1 MTDVATKD
9 AVTKDAF
16 THLVLLEINDN
27 AVLLESQ
34 AKQGFSV
41 VVS

>member
-1 MTDVATKD
+1 MTDDVALFCNASTI
-9 AVTKDAF
+9 
-16 THLVLLEINDN
+16 LLLPEINVN
-27 AVLLESQ
+27 GIEALLESQ